1 MTRDHQRE
9 VVEVL
14 VSRFPSVDPV
24 VIHDRVAAA
33 FETYLSAPVQAY
45 TPVLVQT
52 AVRRQL
58 RNLGSGHPPAS

>member
-1 MTRDHQRE
+1 VTRDHERE

-33 FETYLSAPVQAY
+33 FETYRGARVQAY
-45 TPVLVQT
+45 TPVLVQS

-58 RNLGSGHPPAS
+58 RTLGPGRPVAS